1 MRLHYQGVR
10 TLNARDPNPVDANP
24 NDPEGA
30 DRLRPYRYYDRLA
43 ASAVPGSRG
52 IRHTLASAV
61 LYIQSSLCRAKIES
75 RKSVVMSYRTA
86 LACTAVT
93 LLVTACSGIPQ
104 RTSDEQ
110 QLQQYLQYAGAPID
124 HFTYLSHYDS
134 WRSLSRTQ
142 LVVWTTISDAYLLT
156 VREPCIN
163 LQFTQR
169 IGLSTTAGTVS
180 NRLDS
185 VLVDRDR
192 CQITEI
198 RPVDYKKMR
207 ADLRKSKQ

>member
-1 MRLHYQGVR
+1 MPITHR
-10 TLNARDPNPVDANP
+10 
-24 NDPEGA
+24 
-30 DRLRPYRYYDRLA
+30 
-43 ASAVPGSRG
+43 S
-52 IRHTLASAV
+52 
-61 LYIQSSLCRAKIES
+61 AKIES
-75 RKSVVMSYRTA
+75 RAQALMSKRIRSVCAA
-86 LACTAVT
+86 LA
-93 LLVTACSGIPQ
+93 LLAAACSGIPQ
-104 RTSDEQ
+104 RVSDEQ

-124 HFTYLSHYDS
+124 QFTYLSHYDS

-142 LVVWTTISDAYLLT
+142 LVVWTSINEAYLLT

-169 IGLSTTAGTVS
+169 IGLSSTAGTVS
-180 NRLDS
+180 NRLDF
-185 VLVDRDR
+185 VLVDHDR

>member
-1 MRLHYQGVR
+1 MPITHRPAETELRTKVRMSHRTRL
-10 TLNARDPNPVDANP
+10 TCAAMAL
-24 NDPEGA
+24 
-30 DRLRPYRYYDRLA
+30 LA
-43 ASAVPGSRG
+43 A
-52 IRHTLASAV
+52 
-61 LYIQSSLCRAKIES
+61 
-75 RKSVVMSYRTA
+75 
-86 LACTAVT
+86 
-93 LLVTACSGIPQ
+93 ACSGIPQ
-104 RTSDEQ
+104 RVSDEQ

-142 LVVWTTISDAYLLT
+142 LLVWTTSNDAYLLT

-180 NRLDS
+180 NRLDF
-185 VLVDRDR
+185 VLVDHDR

-207 ADLRKSKQ
+207 ADLRKSKP